1 MKEIADVCEIH
12 KNLSTHTA
20 RHSYATSICLANSVS
35 MENVAKMLIH
45 DAEVAEALGIAC
57 ILYAG
62 GHNSLYLLSG
72 KAVVVKKL
80 NDMLSFI

>member
-12 KNLSTHTA
+12 KNLSTYTA

-35 MENVAKMLIH
+35 IENVAKMLIH

-72 KAVVVKKL
+72 KAVVVTKL
-80 NDMLSFI
+80 NDILSFI